1 MCAIIYQKNVGI
13 GLFWVMQGE
22 NDGIIAERN
31 EAFFERRW
39 GTRQGKPNADL
50 MHSPF
55 IALPER
61 V

>member
-1 MCAIIYQKNVGI
+1 
-13 GLFWVMQGE
+13 MQRE
-22 NDGIIAERN
+22 NDGLRAERN

-55 IALPER
+55 IALPKR

>member
-1 MCAIIYQKNVGI
+1 
-13 GLFWVMQGE
+13 MQGE
-22 NDGIIAERN
+22 NDGLRAERN

-39 GTRQGKPNADL
+39 GTRQGKTNADL

-55 IALPER
+55 IALPKR